1 MISTFNKIRFSKIKY
16 GLYFVFAILLIACAF
31 YNQKIAK
38 KILSIDFIEQR
49 LSKNIPDKIW
59 LHRCNSKQRLAIF
72 HNKYYGV
79 EIDIIYYDNLK
90 KFESS
95 HDPEDP
101 ESNNLEQIF
110 RYYAENKLTNKMWLD
125 FKNLSAKNQHE
136 SEEALSK
143 LIDKYGIYQK
153 NIIIESKGSSSK
165 TPVPKPN

>member
-1 MISTFNKIRFSKIKY
+1 M
-16 GLYFVFAILLIACAF
+16 
-31 YNQKIAK
+31 
-38 KILSIDFIEQR
+38 
-49 LSKNIPDKIW
+49 SKNVPNKIW
-59 LHRCNSKQRLAIF
+59 LHCCNSEQRLAIF
-72 HNKYYGV
+72 HYKYYGA
-79 EIDIIYYDNLK
+79 EIDIIYHANLK

-125 FKNLSAKNQHE
+125 FKNLSAKNSIE

-153 NIIIESKGSSSK
+153 NIIIESKDWRALRYYKDSGYQTSYYFPYYREEQLNDVLK
-165 TPVPKPN
+165 KRR

>member
-79 EIDIIYYDNLK
+79 EIDIIYHDNL
-90 KFESS
+90 
-95 HDPEDP
+95 
-101 ESNNLEQIF
+101 
-110 RYYAENKLTNKMWLD
+110 T
-125 FKNLSAKNQHE
+125 
-136 SEEALSK
+136 
-143 LIDKYGIYQK
+143 
-153 NIIIESKGSSSK
+153 
-165 TPVPKPN
+165 